1 METMFEHVT
10 DSASLENLCARLSRV
25 DWIGLDTEFVRES
38 TYFPK
43 LGLVQLTDHAGH
55 VACIDPLA
63 ADPLAPL
70 VELLWTPGI
79 TKVMHSGSQDLEI
92 LYMLRTDRVPDVF
105 DTQAAAAL
113 LGHTDQES
121 YAALVSKRLD
131 ISLEKAHTRADWL
144 RRPLSDEQLLY
155 AADDVRHLPALYDS
169 LRDELEHRDR
179 LQWSL
184 DESAALSDP
193 ARFRVDPEQAWR
205 AVKGART
212 LDATCL
218 GRLRALAAW
227 REQVAMRQ
235 DRPRKWILQDHSLVA
250 LARLSPDSLD
260 ALAAIPDL
268 PAAVVRKHGP
278 ALLDVLHAP
287 DDATS
292 PPEEVVSRPLEPVEK
307 KRVNE
312 MLARARQRAESLGIA
327 PAMLATRKDCEA
339 LVRGQGAG
347 RLLQGWRRHVIGED
361 LLKISADA

>member
-1 METMFEHVT
+1 MFEHVT
-10 DSASLENLCARLSRV
+10 DSASLEKLCARLSRA

-63 ADPLAPL
+63 AGSLAPL

-92 LYMLRTDRVPDVF
+92 LYMMRTDRVPDVF

-121 YAALVSKRLD
+121 YASLVSKRLD

-155 AADDVRHLPALYDS
+155 AADDVRHLPALYDT
-169 LRDELEHRDR
+169 LYTELEQLER
-179 LQWSL
+179 LQWAL

-193 ARFRVDPEQAWR
+193 ARFQVNPDQAWR
-205 AVKGART
+205 SVKGART
-212 LDATCL
+212 LDATGL
-218 GRLRALAAW
+218 GHLRALAAW
-227 REQVAMRQ
+227 RERTAMRQ
-235 DRPRKWILQDHSLVA
+235 DRPRKWILQDQSLIA
-250 LARLSPDSLD
+250 LARQRPDSLD
-260 ALAAIPDL
+260 TLAAIPDM
-268 PAAVVRKHGP
+268 PAAGVRKHGS
-278 ALLDVLHAP
+278 ALLEVLHAQ
-287 DDATS
+287 DGVTS
-292 PPEEVVSRPLEPVEK
+292 PPEEAMSRPLEPEEK

-312 MLARARQRAESLGIA
+312 MLAHARQRAESLNIA

-339 LVRGQGAG
+339 LVRGQEAG
-347 RLLQGWRRHVIGED
+347 RLLQGWRRQVIGDD
-361 LLKISADA
+361 LLKISDAA